1 MHQVQWVKWG
11 PRETVQWV
19 KDQWRETS
27 GKSVGRKRWGSS
39 LVTAKSSY
47 FRQGW
52 GNQGARW
59 CCQNCGRSWNLSRE
73 RWCQP
78 RMQPDAERRK
88 EPGFSFLLLASLLS
102 GPPIIGSYWE
112 ASWRGVWDAC
122 LKTQTLGKGRA
133 WAQSNKPRPAWA
145 ECSLNLAIP
154 RLSLFRTSRWMLSW
168 LAMLL
173 FVPVLASPKFRILLH
188 CHLSTRFLH
197 L

>member
-1 MHQVQWVKWG
+1 MVG
-11 PRETVQWV
+11 AG
-19 KDQWRETS
+19 TS
-27 GKSVGRKRWGSS
+27 VESVGASRGCNLTQRGGKNPVSP
-39 LVTAKSSY
+39 SSY
-47 FRQGW
+47 LPVSCQG
-52 GNQGARW
+52 
-59 CCQNCGRSWNLSRE
+59 
-73 RWCQP
+73 
-78 RMQPDAERRK
+78 
-88 EPGFSFLLLASLLS
+88 LLLL
-102 GPPIIGSYWE
+102 E
-112 ASWRGVWDAC
+112 AIEKPAGEGAWDAC